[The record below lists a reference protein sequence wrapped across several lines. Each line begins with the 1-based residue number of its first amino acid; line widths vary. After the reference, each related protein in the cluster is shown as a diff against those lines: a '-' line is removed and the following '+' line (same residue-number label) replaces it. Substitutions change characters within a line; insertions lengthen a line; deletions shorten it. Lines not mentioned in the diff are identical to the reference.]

1 MLQFFSGINSIEKFL
16 NLSLPIAKYSTEN
29 GSGRGDGLEK
39 LDVKMKESIL
49 FEIDLMQIKK
59 YVNKES
65 GI

>member
-29 GSGRGDGLEK
+29 GSGSGDDLEK

-49 FEIDLMQIKK
+49 FEIDLM
-59 YVNKES
+59 
-65 GI
+65 